1 MTTPFVLPSASESLA
16 TKLTGDLP
24 AAIAV
29 IEIQGPLVDPWL
41 SENWTPANGSQQLSL
56 NTIRYG
62 NLASSPIANSQQAS
76 ESVVVCKTAS
86 QRAEI
91 HCHGGSLAA
100 SCILDSLKQ
109 KGFIV
114 QSTSQWLSKHIT
126 DETRAQATHALLQA
140 KTLKTTRI
148 LLDQFNG
155 ALSNAFQRIDSL
167 IEQCKWSE
175 AKRELQALQ
184 RWESL
189 GSHLTSPFTV
199 LLCGPPNVG
208 KSSLLNRLLGYQR
221 AIVHEQAGTTRDLL
235 AEESSIGGWPVRL
248 LDSAGVRQT
257 QDGIEQAGIE
267 RAIEASREADLILL
281 LVDPAQGWTH
291 EHERLAASLQTNI
304 SKCKI
309 VQTKCDT
316 LSEKTQTPSIRSA
329 ESIESSIKHTV
340 SDELARDTINVSAK
354 TGEGIEELMNRIQT
368 WLVPDEPGAGQGVPF
383 HPSHSE
389 RIAKL
394 NASCPLNETTGI
406 NS

>member
-1 MTTPFVLPSASESLA
+1 MTTPFVLPSTSESLA

-62 NLASSPIANSQQAS
+62 NLASQPIANSQQAS
-76 ESVVVCKTAS
+76 ESVVVCKTAP

-100 SCILDSLKQ
+100 SCILESLKQ

-114 QSTSQWLSKHIT
+114 QATSQWLSKHIT

-148 LLDQFNG
+148 LLDQYNG
-155 ALSNAFQRIDSL
+155 ALSNAFHRIDSL

-316 LSEKTQTPSIRSA
+316 LNEKTQTPSIRSA
-329 ESIESSIKHTV
+329 ESIEASIKHTV

-354 TGEGIEELMNRIQT
+354 TGEGIDELMKRIQT
-368 WLVPDEPGAGQGVPF
+368 WLVPDEPEAGQGVPF

-394 NASCPLNETTGI
+394 NAMCPLNETTGI